1 MNLNFVKSSKLKFNG
16 EFSCLVTQHRPTGIT
31 IISVLM
37 IIGGIILLFT
47 GITPLFL
54 GPLISIESSSDYAIS
69 ELGMLI
75 TIGGLVLVGLG
86 IASFIVSWGLLKGK
100 RWARTIT
107 LIISII
113 AIIFAIISLA
123 SSGDL
128 IHIISIIIYGIIIY
142 YMFTDKVKLFFG
154 KVKEPT
160 T

>member
-1 MNLNFVKSSKLKFNG
+1 M
-16 EFSCLVTQHRPTGIT
+16 TQHRPTGIT

-54 GPLISIESSSDYAIS
+54 GPLISIDISDYQMNQ
-69 ELGMLI
+69 LGLLI

-100 RWARTIT
+100 GWARTIT

-113 AIIFAIISLA
+113 AIIFAIISLI
-123 SSGDL
+123 SSEDL
-128 IHIISIIIYGIIIY
+128 IHIIPVIIYGVIIY
-142 YMFTDKVKLFFG
+142 YMFTKKVKLFFG
-154 KVKEPT
+154 NVKEPST
-160 T
+160 

>member
-1 MNLNFVKSSKLKFNG
+1 MS
-16 EFSCLVTQHRPTGIT
+16 QHRPTGIT

-54 GPLISIESSSDYAIS
+54 GPLISIDSDSSTS
-69 ELGMLI
+69 ELGLII

-100 RWARTIT
+100 GWARTIT

-113 AIIFAIISLA
+113 AIIFAIVSLV
-123 SSGDL
+123 SNGDL
-128 IHIISIIIYGIIIY
+128 IHIIPVIIYGIIIY

-154 KVKEPT
+154 KIKEQST

>member
-1 MNLNFVKSSKLKFNG
+1 M
-16 EFSCLVTQHRPTGIT
+16 TQHQHRPTGIT
-31 IISVLM
+31 IIAILM

-54 GPLISIESSSDYAIS
+54 GPLISIESSSSDYQIS
-69 ELGMLI
+69 ELGLLI

-86 IASFIVSWGLLKGK
+86 IASLDVSWGLLKGK
-100 RWARTIT
+100 GWARTIT

-113 AIIFAIISLA
+113 AIIFAIISLV
-123 SSGDL
+123 SSQDL
-128 IHIISIIIYGIIIY
+128 VHVITVIIYGIIIY

-154 KVKEPT
+154 KVKEST

>member
-1 MNLNFVKSSKLKFNG
+1 
-16 EFSCLVTQHRPTGIT
+16 
-31 IISVLM
+31 M
-37 IIGGIILLFT
+37 IIGGLILLFT
-47 GITPLFL
+47 GITPLFI
-54 GPLISIESSSDYAIS
+54 GSLISIDSDSSTS
-69 ELGMLI
+69 ELGLLI

-86 IASFIVSWGLLKGK
+86 IASIIVSWGLLKGK

-113 AIIFAIISLA
+113 AIIFAIVSLV
-123 SSGDL
+123 SNGDL
-128 IHIISIIIYGIIIY
+128 VHIIPVIIYGIIIY

>member
-16 EFSCLVTQHRPTGIT
+16 EFSCPVTQHRPTGIT

>member
-1 MNLNFVKSSKLKFNG
+1 
-16 EFSCLVTQHRPTGIT
+16 
-31 IISVLM
+31 M

-47 GITPLFL
+47 GITSLFF
-54 GPLISIESSSDYAIS
+54 GPLISIESSSDYAVS
-69 ELGMLI
+69 ELGMLT

-100 RWARTIT
+100 GWARTIT

-123 SSGDL
+123 SIRDL
-128 IHIISIIIYGIIIY
+128 IHIIPIVIYGIIIY
-142 YMFTDKVKLFFG
+142 YMFTHKVKLFFG

>member
-1 MNLNFVKSSKLKFNG
+1 M
-16 EFSCLVTQHRPTGIT
+16 TQHRPTGIT
-31 IISVLM
+31 IIAVLM
-37 IIGGIILLFT
+37 IIGGLILIFT

-54 GPLISIESSSDYAIS
+54 GPLISIDIS
-69 ELGMLI
+69 NYPISALGLLV

-86 IASFIVSWGLLKGK
+86 IASLIVSWGLLKGK

-107 LIISII
+107 LIISFI
-113 AIIFAIISLA
+113 AIIFAIISLV
-123 SSGDL
+123 SSGEL
-128 IHIISIIIYGIIIY
+128 THVISIIIYGIIIY